1 MTDPP
6 GAVQVGDVLAA
17 VSQRRCGSFN
27 RRRFG
32 KLEILAIDRERG
44 EVSFKF
50 LANPN
55 CEIRSLVPGEA
66 GEL

>member
-1 MTDPP
+1 
-6 GAVQVGDVLAA
+6 

-27 RRRFG
+27 LRRFG

-44 EVSFKF
+44 EVTFKW

-55 CEIRSLVPGEA
+55 CEIRSLVPGEV